1 MKLFCTLC
9 SIINQHKVCL
19 TTEKNIEAAHTV
31 TMKEIDTKVV
41 NANVTQENGSYNYA
55 TELDWIFPV
64 IVNVTLMVFDF
75 WLLISLIHYGI
86 TNKKWSKAKKYS
98 SNVLNNGLIYGSVI
112 GCAITCMIHFV
123 TTLLLL
129 NLGYS
134 NFESGICDQLE
145 DAAYSSYALIHFFVA
160 LFLWSRQQAFF
171 ANRLLNFNYNKLM
184 KYFSF
189 AIIFIIVAY
198 GIVVVALNSAPKFY
212 ISTSMGCVLRPG
224 YEVQVATWLTPIIG
238 VAFYNVVLLGLLSYA
253 LFYAQAFQEKK
264 STANLQQQELKAT
277 SCKIITNPSRDDE
290 LASTSSECGSKLK
303 SKSSPHRQN
312 YTSNKIRVI
321 LKKTLIF
328 AVLSILVDIIL
339 QLTVNLAID
348 RKSHRRLSNMAFDI
362 ASFFNLL
369 LVILS
374 FDKYK
379 EIMKSP
385 CTKTVME

>member
-1 MKLFCTLC
+1 MKMRG
-9 SIINQHKVCL
+9 INTNVF
-19 TTEKNIEAAHTV
+19 NS
-31 TMKEIDTKVV
+31 
-41 NANVTQENGSYNYA
+41 NVTQENISYNYK

-64 IVNVTLMVFDF
+64 VVNVTLMVLNF

-86 TNKKWSKAKKYS
+86 TNRKWSKPNKYS
-98 SNVLNNGLIYGSVI
+98 YDVLNNGLIYGSVM
-112 GCAITCMIHFV
+112 GCAIACLIRFATS
-123 TTLLLL
+123 LLLS

-134 NFESGICDQLE
+134 NFESGVCDQLE
-145 DAAYSSYALIHFFVA
+145 DAVYSSYALVHFFVA

-171 ANRLLNFNYNKLM
+171 ANRLLNFNYNKLI

-189 AIIFIIVAY
+189 VIIVVIIAY
-198 GIVVVALNSAPKFY
+198 GIFVVALNSAPKFY
-212 ISTSMGCVLRPG
+212 ISSSMGCVLRPG

-238 VAFYNVVLLGLLSYA
+238 VAFYNVALLGLFSYA

-264 STANLQQQELKAT
+264 STANLQEQKLKT
-277 SCKIITNPSRDDE
+277 INCKVITNPNRDD
-290 LASTSSECGSKLK
+290 LHVSPSSECGSKLK

-312 YTSNKIRVI
+312 YASNKIRVI

-328 AVLSILVDIIL
+328 AVLSILVDIVL

-374 FDKYK
+374 FNKYK
-379 EIMKSP
+379 EMMTSP
-385 CTKTVME
+385 CTKTVVE